1 VYLRR
6 CYRTKDGK
14 RHAYWALVKSVRTA
28 KGPRQQIV
36 ACLGDLDEA
45 GRLGVQAAAH
55 GGLNGGCNG
64 VGGSAGQLEFFDKPQ
79 PRYVE
84 VDVSGVIVEG
94 MWRFGGPWL
103 ALQLISR
110 LGLKAELDRLM
121 PVGREDVP
129 WSVMALVLV
138 ICRLC
143 DPSSELRIAEHLYE
157 RSAMVDLL
165 GVGAE
170 KINDDRLYRALD
182 ELLPHKADL
191 EKHLKNRLGELFN
204 LSYDLLLYDVTSTCF
219 EGQCNGN
226 DQAKRG
232 YSRDSR
238 GDCKQVCIALVVS
251 RDGMPVGYELFAGN
265 KADVTTVKEIVTTM
279 EERYGTADRI
289 WVMDRGMVSAAN
301 IEFLKEGNRRY
312 IMGTHKTLLRRYQ
325 KQLIAPDWN
334 TVHEG
339 LEVKLCADPDGGTE
353 TFILCRSAAR
363 REKEKAMHE
372 KFEKRIEDG
381 LTSLVK
387 LAEKRSMT
395 AVAVSHR
402 VGRLLGQ
409 NTRAAGAF
417 KTEVTTNAAG
427 KTSLKWE
434 KVPDWQSWARLSE
447 GCYLLRS
454 NVSDWTAPELW
465 RAYMQLTEAE
475 SAFRIHKSDLSLRP
489 IWHQK
494 KERVQAHVLVC
505 FLAYVLWKTL
515 GQMCKAAGLGDEPR
529 KVLDEIAA
537 IQTVDVILPTRCG
550 QKIRKRC
557 VAKPTEHQA
566 ILLHKLGM
574 RLPRSL
580 EAIEM

>member
-6 CYRTKDGK
+6 FYRARDGK

-28 KGPRQQIV
+28 KGPRQEVV
-36 ACLGDLDEA
+36 AYLGDLDEA
-45 GRLGVQAAAH
+45 GRLGVQQAAT
-55 GGLNGGCNG
+55 GDDS
-64 VGGSAGQLEFFDKPQ
+64 SARQQEMFDARQ

-84 VDVSGVIVEG
+84 VDLSGVVVEG
-94 MWRFGGPWL
+94 MRRFGGPWL
-103 ALQLISR
+103 ALQLINK
-110 LGLKAELDRLM
+110 LGLKSELDRLM
-121 PVGREDVP
+121 PGGREEVP
-129 WSVMALVLV
+129 WSIMSLVLV

-157 RSAMVDLL
+157 RSAMPDLL
-165 GVGAE
+165 GVDPE
-170 KINDDRLYRALD
+170 KINNDRLYRALD
-182 ELLPHKADL
+182 ELLPHKAAL
-191 EKHLKNRLGELFN
+191 ETHLKNRLGELFN
-204 LSYDLLLYDVTSTCF
+204 LTYDLLLYDVTSTYF

-226 DQAKRG
+226 EQAKRG

-251 RDGMPVGYELFAGN
+251 RCGMPVGYELFAGN
-265 KADVTTVKEIVTTM
+265 KADVTTVKEIVNAM
-279 EERYGTADRI
+279 EQRHGKADRI

-301 IEFLKEGNRRY
+301 IEFLKEGGRRY
-312 IMGTHKTLLRRYQ
+312 IMGTHKTLLRKYE
-325 KQLIAPDWN
+325 KQLIAPDWSL
-334 TVHEG
+334 VHEG
-339 LEVKLCADPDGGTE
+339 LEVKLCPDPDGGTE

-363 REKEKAMHE
+363 REKEKAMHG
-372 KFEKRIEDG
+372 KFEKRIEEG
-381 LTSLVK
+381 LASLVK

-395 AVAVSHR
+395 TVAVSHR

-417 KTEVTTNAAG
+417 KTEVTADAAG
-427 KTSLKWE
+427 KAVLKWE
-434 KVPDWQSWARLSE
+434 KVDAWRSWATLSE

-454 NVSDWTAPELW
+454 NVSDWSAPELW

-515 GQMCKAAGLGDEPR
+515 GQMCKSAGLGDEPR

-550 QKIRKRC
+550 RQIRKRC
-557 VAKPTEHQA
+557 VGKPTEHQA
-566 ILLHKLGM
+566 ILLHSLGLS
-574 RLPRSL
+574 LPRRL
-580 EAIEM
+580 EAVAL